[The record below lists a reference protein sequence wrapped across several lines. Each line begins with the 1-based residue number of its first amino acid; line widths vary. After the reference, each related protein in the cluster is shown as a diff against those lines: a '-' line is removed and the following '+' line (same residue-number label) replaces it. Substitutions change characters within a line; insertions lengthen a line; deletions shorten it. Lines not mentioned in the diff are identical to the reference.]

1 MGPSKEELE
10 KYFKNNRKYF
20 DELANIYRQTDPEFY
35 EKNIAPFYASQ
46 FSRIEGGKSVRPQ
59 IALLIA
65 SFSVFILGF
74 VLFFI
79 FNQSNMSDDYDD
91 DEDDIE
97 NYTES
102 NNTVA
107 LDTLT
112 NFKGLS
118 DYEKGMLYFQL
129 EEYDKA
135 EKLLSGIPESDSKYN
150 EAKLRLVE
158 IKKKKSENKK

>member
-1 MGPSKEELE
+1 
-10 KYFKNNRKYF
+10 
-20 DELANIYRQTDPEFY
+20 
-35 EKNIAPFYASQ
+35 
-46 FSRIEGGKSVRPQ
+46 
-59 IALLIA
+59 
-65 SFSVFILGF
+65 
-74 VLFFI
+74 
-79 FNQSNMSDDYDD
+79 MSDDYDD